1 MEPTAGN
8 YKDEKSNGFTLIE
21 LLVTIA
27 VAVVLATIAVPNF
40 SQFRQQ
46 QQIVASANDV
56 LGVLQSARREAI
68 NRRLDMSVVLGNS
81 QGWPI
86 AVKYTNPDT
95 DAEET
100 LLERHATHSSISLS
114 WVSGADLIFNRF
126 GRVDT
131 AQSLCILRDAEV
143 SREAYMRLSGQI
155 ELRKGDEIENCVG

>member
-1 MEPTAGN
+1 MEPAAGDC
-8 YKDEKSNGFTLIE
+8 KAEKSNGFTLIE

-40 SQFRQQ
+40 TQLRQQ

-68 NRRLDMSVVLGNS
+68 NKRLDMSVVLGNS

-86 AVKYTNPDT
+86 AVKYTNPEGD
-95 DAEET
+95 EET
-100 LLERHATHSSISLS
+100 VLERHATHSSISLS
-114 WVSGADLIFNRF
+114 WASGADLVFNRF

-131 AQSLCILRDAEV
+131 ARSLCILRDAEV